1 MNQERIFKV
10 LLGPHVSEKATVLAD
25 GKNQFVFKVETTA
38 TKLEIK
44 KAVEQLFSVKVKAV
58 STLNV
63 KGKTKRT
70 VRGLGKRNDWKKA
83 AYVSLQPGQDIDF
96 ASAE

>member
-25 GKNQFVFKVETTA
+25 GKDQIVFKVDTTA

-44 KAVEQLFSVKVKAV
+44 KAVEQLFNVKVKAV

-70 VRGLGKRNDWKKA
+70 MRGLGKRADWKKA
-83 AYVSLQPGQDIDF
+83 YVSLEPGQDIDF

>member
-25 GKNQFVFKVETTA
+25 SKNQFVFKVENTA

-44 KAVEQLFSVKVKAV
+44 KAVEQLFNVKVKTV

-83 AYVSLQPGQDIDF
+83 YVSLQPGQDIDF

>member
-25 GKNQFVFKVETTA
+25 SKNQIVFKVDTTA

-44 KAVEQLFSVKVKAV
+44 KAVEQLFNVKVESV

-70 VRGLGKRNDWKKA
+70 VRGLGKRVDWKKA
-83 AYVSLQPGQDIDF
+83 YVSLEPGQDIDF

>member
-25 GKNQFVFKVETTA
+25 GQNQFVFKVDTTA

-44 KAVEQLFSVKVKAV
+44 KAVEQLFNVTVEGV
-58 STLNV
+58 QVLNR
-63 KGKTKRT
+63 KGKLKRT
-70 VRGLGKRNDWKKA
+70 VRGFGKRADIRK
-83 AYVSLQPGQDIDF
+83 AYVKLADGQDIDF
-96 ASAE
+96 LDVE

>member
-1 MNQERIFKV
+1 M
-10 LLGPHVSEKATVLAD
+10 LAD
-25 GKNQFVFKVETTA
+25 SRNQFVFKVDTTA

-44 KAVEQLFSVKVKAV
+44 KAVEQLFNVKVKAV

-83 AYVSLQPGQDIDF
+83 YVSLQPGQDIDF

>member
-10 LLGPHVSEKATVLAD
+10 LLGPHVSEKATMLAD
-25 GKNQFVFKVETTA
+25 SKNQFVFKVDTTA

-44 KAVEQLFSVKVKAV
+44 KAIEQLFNVKVQSV

-70 VRGLGKRNDWKKA
+70 VRGLGKRSDWKK

>member
-25 GKNQFVFKVETTA
+25 SRNQFVFKVDTTA

-70 VRGLGKRNDWKKA
+70 VRGLGKRSDWKK

>member
-25 GKNQFVFKVETTA
+25 SRNQFGFKVDTTA

-44 KAVEQLFSVKVKAV
+44 KAVEQLFNVKVKAV

-83 AYVSLQPGQDIDF
+83 YVSLQPGQDIDF

>member
-10 LLGPHVSEKATVLAD
+10 LLGPHVSEKATGLAETKD
-25 GKNQFVFKVETTA
+25 QIVFKVDTTA

-44 KAVEQLFSVKVKAV
+44 KAVEQLFNVKVESV

-70 VRGLGKRNDWKKA
+70 VRGLGERTDWKK

>member
-25 GKNQFVFKVETTA
+25 SKNQFVFKVESTA

-44 KAVEQLFSVKVKAV
+44 KAVEQLFSVKVKTV

-83 AYVSLQPGQDIDF
+83 YVSLQSGQDIDF

>member
-25 GKNQFVFKVETTA
+25 GKNQFVFKVDTTA

-70 VRGLGKRNDWKKA
+70 VRGLGKRSDWKKA
-83 AYVSLQPGQDIDF
+83 YVSLLPGQDIDF